1 VTVVYPDLY
10 IASMGRSGSTLIAN
24 WLSVPEHNQY
34 IFVEPNLTQGVSPLL
49 RTQLERFNLSA
60 ALPGSDVTL
69 ADISALLA
77 DRKWGVKEVKGLLHD
92 QLGTTLRPRRVV
104 ITVRDITEVYLSLV
118 EKHRIQGIDDRFDP
132 EWSRQYCLRESAYLN
147 HLHRAH
153 PEYHVVRYQDFVS
166 SSACRE
172 QLADYTGF
180 RGGGT
185 VDFNFD
191 LYNRSY
197 ESGFY
202 AGRIAP
208 RSQAYRTI
216 DERDLQAAREV
227 AGQCAGYQSSFG
239 YA

>member
-1 VTVVYPDLY
+1 VTVLYPDLY

-24 WLSVPEHNQY
+24 WLSVPDYDQY
-34 IFVEPNLTQGVSPLL
+34 IFVEPNLAQGVSPLL
-49 RTQLERFNLSA
+49 LTQLERFNLSG
-60 ALPGSDVTL
+60 ALPGSDATL
-69 ADISALLA
+69 ADFSVLLA
-77 DRKWGVKEVKGLLHD
+77 GRKWGVKEVKGLLHD
-92 QLGTTLRPRRVV
+92 ELGTSIRPRRVV
-104 ITVRDITEVYLSLV
+104 ITVRDIAEVYLSLV

-132 EWSRQYCLRESAYLN
+132 EWSRQYCLRESGYLDD
-147 HLHRAH
+147 LHRTH

-166 SSACRE
+166 SGACRE
-172 QLADYTGF
+172 RLTAYAGF

-191 LYNRSY
+191 LYNRAY

-202 AGRIAP
+202 EGRIAP
-208 RSQAYRTI
+208 RSQGYRTI
-216 DERDLQAAREV
+216 DDRDLRAAQEV